1 MKKSILGYA
10 CLLIVLMAITQDL
23 TAQTSKTAIPAAYR
37 TDVYLPLLKN
47 KRVAIFANNTAT
59 IGNTHLVDSLQ
70 KLGVKIVKAFGPE
83 HGFRGKADAG
93 EKVDNYTDSA
103 TGILVISLYGKKRR
117 PSTEDLNDVDIL
129 LFDIQDVGTRYYTYI
144 SSLQDYMEAAFE
156 NSKPLI
162 ILDRPNPNGF
172 FVDGPVLDTA
182 YKSYIGMQPVPTVYG
197 MTIGEYAMMIA
208 GEKWLNA
215 KANEK
220 YSYYQRAKN
229 SKDTAFHFLVIKCA
243 NYTHA
248 TKYILPIKPSP
259 NLPDMSSIYWYGSTC
274 FFEGTALSE
283 GRGTDHPFA
292 MFGSPLLP
300 KTMYSFTPTS
310 RDGAK
315 DPKLKDQLCYG
326 WNLVG
331 SNESILKRIDNKVQI
346 KYLID
351 AYQSFPDKENFF
363 LKAKSG
369 KPTDYF
375 FNKLAGNKD
384 LMEQLKAGATEAEI
398 RKSWEPKLS
407 AFKAIRKKYLLYP
420 DFE

>member
-1 MKKSILGYA
+1 
-10 CLLIVLMAITQDL
+10 
-23 TAQTSKTAIPAAYR
+23 
-37 TDVYLPLLKN
+37 
-47 KRVAIFANNTAT
+47 
-59 IGNTHLVDSLQ
+59 
-70 KLGVKIVKAFGPE
+70 
-83 HGFRGKADAG
+83 
-93 EKVDNYTDSA
+93 
-103 TGILVISLYGKKRR
+103 
-117 PSTEDLNDVDIL
+117 
-129 LFDIQDVGTRYYTYI
+129 
-144 SSLQDYMEAAFE
+144 
-156 NSKPLI
+156 
-162 ILDRPNPNGF
+162 
-172 FVDGPVLDTA
+172 
-182 YKSYIGMQPVPTVYG
+182 
-197 MTIGEYAMMIA
+197 
-208 GEKWLNA
+208 
-215 KANEK
+215 
-220 YSYYQRAKN
+220 
-229 SKDTAFHFLVIKCA
+229 
-243 NYTHA
+243 
-248 TKYILPIKPSP
+248 
-259 NLPDMSSIYWYGSTC
+259 MSSIYWYGSTC